1 MLGLELEIKNLVE
14 YDITKPMAYV
24 LMAFL
29 RFLRLLVVSKS
40 SVTLSGVEVP
50 RASKVKFRQQNFKHR
65 LSLASTPH
73 SLTRFLA

>member
-1 MLGLELEIKNLVE
+1 MLGLEFEINNLIE
-14 YDITKPMAYV
+14 PYISKPLAYV

-29 RFLRLLVVSKS
+29 RFLSLLVVSKS

-65 LSLASTPH
+65 LSLASTPL